1 MIKPTIQFA
10 ILSTL
15 ALSMPHLH
23 AATEAETAG
32 AQAALTQTKLPP
44 TEAHIRSGIILLNDL
59 NQCLAGID
67 SQEKAN
73 NAVAKVL
80 EIQMKLTQWGQ
91 GFNAL
96 PTENADIIAQY
107 DKYYLPIIEQINA
120 ALMVQSQ
127 RLSAAA
133 YYQSSS
139 LGAALINLVDAL
151 K

>member
-1 MIKPTIQFA
+1 MIKQTIHLA
-10 ILSTL
+10 ALIALPLS
-15 ALSMPHLH
+15 LSLVH

-32 AQAALTQTKLPP
+32 AQAALEQTQLPP
-44 TEAHIRSGIILLNDL
+44 VEAHIRTGIILLNEL

-67 SQEKAN
+67 NQEKAN

-96 PTENADIIAQY
+96 PKEDEAIIEQY
-107 DKYYLPIIEQINA
+107 NKYYLPIIEQINA
-120 ALMVQSQ
+120 ALRVQSQ
-127 RLSAAA
+127 RLNAAA
-133 YYQSSS
+133 YYQSPNF
-139 LGAALINLVDAL
+139 GAALINLVDAL

>member
-1 MIKPTIQFA
+1 MIKQVFQLP
-10 ILSTL
+10 
-15 ALSMPHLH
+15 ALMSLLLGMPLLH

-32 AQAALTQTKLPP
+32 AQAAMEQTQLPP
-44 TEAHIRSGIILLNDL
+44 AEAHIRTGIILLNDL
-59 NQCLAGID
+59 NQCLAAID

-96 PTENADIIAQY
+96 PPEDTAVIEQY
-107 DKYYLPIIEQINA
+107 KKYYLPIIEQINA

-127 RLSAAA
+127 RLNGAA
-133 YYQSSS
+133 YYQSPN